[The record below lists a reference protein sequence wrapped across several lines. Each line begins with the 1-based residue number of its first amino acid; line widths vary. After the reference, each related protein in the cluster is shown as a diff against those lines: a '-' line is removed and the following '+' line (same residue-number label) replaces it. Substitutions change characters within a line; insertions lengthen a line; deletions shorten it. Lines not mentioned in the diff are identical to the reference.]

1 MGTSRDN
8 LLNRITELEEDLK
21 LKLEKIEEIKII
33 LDDGDYIED
42 TYEFETKSEAKK
54 FAKQNNADEILEYK
68 EGQDYDPKHIRV

>member
-33 LDDGDYIED
+33 LETCPLNEVTSQTLYEVIMPVIESIRGA
-42 TYEFETKSEAKK
+42 EEAK
-54 FAKQNNADEILEYK
+54 NYK
-68 EGQDYDPKHIRV
+68 LNKLNK

>member
-33 LDDGDYIED
+33 LETCPLNEVTSQTLYEVIMPVIERNRRGA
-42 TYEFETKSEAKK
+42 EEAK
-54 FAKQNNADEILEYK
+54 NYK
-68 EGQDYDPKHIRV
+68 LNKLNK

>member
-33 LDDGDYIED
+33 LE
-42 TYEFETKSEAKK
+42 TCPLNEVTSQTLYEV
-54 FAKQNNADEILEYK
+54 
-68 EGQDYDPKHIRV
+68 R